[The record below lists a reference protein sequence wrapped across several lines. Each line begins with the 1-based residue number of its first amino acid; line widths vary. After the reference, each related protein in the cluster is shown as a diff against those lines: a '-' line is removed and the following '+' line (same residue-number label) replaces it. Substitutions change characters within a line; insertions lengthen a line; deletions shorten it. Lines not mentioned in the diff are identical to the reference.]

1 MARRKKESSVLAK
14 AERRL
19 SGIRSISDKLDLGN
33 GLSTAAYEKEIVVL
47 RNEIAEYNTL
57 LSKVDAASNRVSSA
71 EKEMAY
77 LTSKMLMGVLF
88 KYGKDS
94 SEYEMA
100 GGTRQ
105 SERRR
110 RTVSQPVV
118 AAAAAVS

>member
-1 MARRKKESSVLAK
+1 MARRKKESSTLAK

-19 SGIRSISDKLDLGN
+19 SGMKSISDKLDLGN
-33 GLSTAAYEKEIVVL
+33 GLSTVAYEKEIVAL

-57 LSKVDAASNRVSSA
+57 LSKVDAASNRVSSV
-71 EKEMAY
+71 EKGLANM
-77 LTSKMLMGVLF
+77 TSKMLTSVLL

-110 RTVSQPVV
+110 RTVSQPSS
-118 AAAAAVS
+118 AEAVPV

>member
-1 MARRKKESSVLAK
+1 MARRKKESSTLTK

-19 SGIRSISDKLDLGN
+19 SGIKSISDKLDLGN
-33 GLSTAAYEKEIVVL
+33 GLSVVAYEKEIVAL

-57 LSKVDAASNRVSSA
+57 LSKVDAASNRVNSV
-71 EKEMAY
+71 EKELADT
-77 LTSKMLMGVLF
+77 TSKMLTSVLL

-94 SEYEMA
+94 NEYEMA

-118 AAAAAVS
+118 AEAVPVS